1 VIWQLETLHKI
12 CIIGDMAVGKSSF
25 IDKYVYDRFN
35 AQYFSSVGVNFAL
48 KTLLK
53 DNWTFRLQL
62 WDIASQE
69 RHSGMTKDL
78 YKKCEGVFVMCD
90 DRISSTENLKVWKS
104 DIDNKVKWEKL
115 YPKDVNPFILLVNKS
130 DSFDCKNGTINFDE
144 ICKDNGFNSWLPI
157 SCKTGEGM
165 QEACDKMIV
174 ILKQL
179 NRLKPKT
186 VLTVSELSAQ
196 QEFNILLM
204 EMFKITNRSTDDYI
218 DKIVELKS
226 IYGEL
231 YFSEK
236 SDEFFNKIHEQN
248 ISIAVINSIHSV
260 LTDRA
265 CEDKEKCLKIQSHI
279 LNYGRDYHAK

>member
-1 VIWQLETLHKI
+1 METLHKI

-25 IDKYVYDRFN
+25 IDKCGYYRFN
-35 AQYFSSVGVNFAL
+35 EQHFSSVSVNFVL

-53 DNWTFRLQL
+53 DDWIFRLQL

-69 RHSGMTKDL
+69 KHDQMTKDF
-78 YKKCEGVFVMCD
+78 YNKCEGVFVMCD
-90 DRISSTENLKVWKS
+90 DRTSSVENLKVWKS

-130 DSFDCKNGTINFDE
+130 DSFDSKNGTINFDK

-165 QEACDKMIV
+165 QEACDKMIT

-186 VLTVSELSAQ
+186 VCILSEFSVQ
-196 QEFNILLM
+196 QELKILFR
-204 EMFKITNRSTDDYI
+204 EMFKITNSCSDNYTN
-218 DKIVELKS
+218 KIIELKS
-226 IYGEL
+226 IYEEL

-236 SDEFFNKIHEQN
+236 SEGFFNKIHEQN
-248 ISIAVINSIHSV
+248 INITIINNIHSI
-260 LTDRA
+260 LIDRT